1 MLRCLLLYL
10 VVNYNF
16 KCLVSIKVPVGNP
29 EVRKNEPPDH
39 IIPHTSHEHVPEP
52 KYVPGNWLKPLK
64 NRTKLDFTPQRLY
77 SQVRRSSSVKKVP
90 RKEALRRAQTDIE
103 KEEVARL
110 KESVSDKKINTF
122 YTEEGFEDAAY
133 DHAGHIRDADFKE
146 NYEQDQGKHRVKG
159 LELKGESKDSDSEEE
174 PRKNFYNSWQES
186 GERTRTRDRFD
197 DYDRNRGRYDKIIY
211 PRKNSGGFGVS
222 PRLIVENEI
231 DLLEKDIKR
240 EEKETEKGAETEVP
254 ENLRELKDSDYD
266 EEEEE
271 EEVDRSSEDYHDD
284 EDSFEYG
291 GSSKFRIVAAEH
303 PATAKTVDS
312 YVGSIY
318 TTELPKKSLEKQV
331 LVVNAP
337 KLDRREEKKNVQNLE
352 RSEENYV
359 YPTLAQIYE
368 TWKRR
373 GVERMYESRGESA
386 EDFDKKLNRVDEI
399 KKPKKTYLVMV
410 RPKMESNGTN
420 LDPKKKSVF
429 STTESGLQEN
439 VKPVPS
445 YRYQRKQ
452 KESRLGL
459 NRDKLVAMTKMVPP
473 SLTSRSEYA
482 EYHNLRRN
490 GSTQPQHDR
499 PRMVKALSHQSA
511 LRFGGSRPRYFVTG
525 REKGDNEKVSE
536 GWKNNR
542 FISRKFVILRKKRGV
557 FSAPIVVD
565 EVVNG
570 ELDKRFSE
578 DGEDQSGEESLEVNQ
593 EEEEKEEKVEVEV
606 PEFNFAEV
614 VAQNNKSKTASND
627 KGDTDDGIDEEKYPF
642 YNLMEHSTALKYVIN
657 PSFVPR
663 KTLGGSEFY
672 DSRDKYMSCEDVEP
686 DLSEEVPEKEPGTT
700 EKNLPRLKGLG
711 DKLLCLK
718 EKYFDEKPLDN
729 PLFVEKQIEPPTMP
743 TEMDPEALRARFESL
758 TEDYED
764 NSLRRMSGP
773 VDLRSVESRIE
784 ESGDKQEGKWNNHA
798 KKYRKR
804 KRVSPTVSPY
814 QREVYDDVM
823 GTIKNLATMYKGVHV
838 LSTRPPPKKKRQDSR
853 EKNDQV
859 RINTSSRDV
868 VVPLRARTRH
878 PKLGGYRTNRVSYR
892 TRPMVKGF
900 KGTDGKVVG
909 FFKTVRVHKRDLRN
923 VESNLENVGIFDSR
937 KIRNVSGVEGKNF
950 SREDKN
956 SRPRGAVRFGR
967 FQDPGGQE
975 RRNEPRYT
983 AVRKFDEVYEVET
996 KRQEPKKEVDQYDV
1010 HEDVQEAPEKVEEGK
1025 EIYRPA
1031 ANENAKNEDTE
1042 GTEDDE
1048 EEEEEE
1054 EEYEANSGDE
1064 EEADENDGSEYLGD
1078 SGSKSESEEV
1088 SADAERNYKEMS
1100 EGEKEFERFSFR
1112 PFSSYESYYD
1122 PKYAHLGPRV
1132 NKPAFHHPSF
1142 DSLESNKKDSEE
1154 SEEYVFPWH
1163 EDEEDAS
1170 EESRKHERFTGRHE
1184 YPWERRD
1191 RVRRERGK
1199 KYGPEWSPSESK
1211 TYFRKAY
1218 PWEKYSV
1225 PWKYGGR
1232 RGHFWPD
1239 EDQGQGGGKHTYPKS
1254 KFKFKKLIGKGR
1266 KVDPSTTSTPQ
1277 IPATEE
1283 MSKVEATTPLIFTTT
1298 TPIVYTIRPRIR
1310 RPVTQ
1315 RTIESLKEDQAKAH
1329 SSPRAVKAVPE
1340 FRKSANRGTIKANSS
1355 NLEVPSD
1362 RRIRGSATTRP
1373 SRKFLDNTT
1382 PPSRKVEHRS
1392 KVSKEEIIT
1401 MSFPKMGSSESAEV
1415 KDNSSAGKIVQK
1427 VSILT
1432 KETPEHIYR
1441 TQEIDKNGV
1450 TPTQFNYSKQ
1460 DKIEEEITEEKE
1472 EEEEEEGANNDNME
1486 MDQIFLISLTI
1497 IGINAFPDS
1506 AGIVEMVNG
1515 LAYGGIPYGSRSGDV
1530 GRQNSNLGSYSG
1542 YNPNQYR
1549 PRPAYEPGST
1559 VVITP
1564 NYRAPGLERR
1574 RRGPVQIYK
1583 LPGVVAPGVIG
1594 TLTQIGFKK

>member
-10 VVNYNF
+10 IVNYNF
-16 KCLVSIKVPVGNP
+16 ECLVSIKVPVRDP

-39 IIPHTSHEHVPEP
+39 IIPYTSHEHVPEP

-64 NRTKLDFTPQRLY
+64 NRTKLGFTPQRLY

-90 RKEALRRAQTDIE
+90 RKEALRRAQTDVE
-103 KEEVARL
+103 KEEAARL

-146 NYEQDQGKHRVKG
+146 NYEQDQGKHRAKG
-159 LELKGESKDSDSEEE
+159 LELKGESEDSDSEEE

-186 GERTRTRDRFD
+186 GERTRTKNRFD
-197 DYDRNRGRYDKIIY
+197 DDGRNRGRYDKIVY
-211 PRKNSGGFGVS
+211 PRKNSGGYGVS

-231 DLLEKDIKR
+231 DLLEKDIER
-240 EEKETEKGAETEVP
+240 EEKEAEKGAEAEIP

-271 EEVDRSSEDYHDD
+271 VGRSSEDYQDD
-284 EDSFEYG
+284 EDSFEYS
-291 GSSKFRIVAAEH
+291 GSSGFRIVAAEH
-303 PATAKTVDS
+303 PATTTAKSVDT
-312 YVGSIY
+312 YVGSVY
-318 TTELPKKSLEKQV
+318 TTTLPKRSLEKQV

-337 KLDRREEKKNVQNLE
+337 NFDRREEKKVQNLE

-373 GVERMYESRGESA
+373 GVERMYESGGESA
-386 EDFDKKLNRVDEI
+386 EDVDKKLNRVDEI

-410 RPKMESNGTN
+410 RPKMENNGTN
-420 LDPKKKSVF
+420 LEPKKKSVF

-439 VKPVPS
+439 AKPVPS

-452 KESRLGL
+452 KESRLDR
-459 NRDKLVAMTKMVPP
+459 NRDKLLAMTKMVPP

-490 GSTQPQHDR
+490 GSTQPQHDQ
-499 PRMVKALSHQSA
+499 PRMIKALSHQSA
-511 LRFGGSRPRYFVTG
+511 LRFGGSRPRYLVTG

-565 EVVNG
+565 EVVDG
-570 ELDKRFSE
+570 ELDKRFPE
-578 DGEDQSGEESLEVNQ
+578 NGEDRSGKESLEVSQ
-593 EEEEKEEKVEVEV
+593 EEEEEGKVEVEV
-606 PEFNFAEV
+606 PEFNYAEV
-614 VAQNNKSKTASND
+614 VAQNNKSKNASND
-627 KGDTDDGIDEEKYPF
+627 KGDADARIDEEKYPF

-686 DLSEEVPEKEPGTT
+686 ELSEEVPEKEPGTT

-718 EKYFDEKPLDN
+718 EKYFDEEPLDN
-729 PLFVEKQIEPPTMP
+729 PLFVEKQIEPPTVP
-743 TEMDPEALRARFESL
+743 TELDPEALRARFEGL

-784 ESGDKQEGKWNNHA
+784 ERGDKQEGKWNNHA

-804 KRVSPTVSPY
+804 KRVSPTLSPY

-868 VVPLRARTRH
+868 VVPLRGRTRH

-923 VESNLENVGIFDSR
+923 VESNLKNVGSFDSR
-937 KIRNVSGVEGKNF
+937 KIRNVSNSGVKGKNL

-967 FQDPGGQE
+967 FQDPESQG

-996 KRQEPKKEVDQYDV
+996 KGQEPKKEVDRYDV

-1031 ANENAKNEDTE
+1031 ANENTENEDT
-1042 GTEDDE
+1042 GRKEDDE

-1054 EEYEANSGDE
+1054 EEEEYEASSGDE
-1064 EEADENDGSEYLGD
+1064 EEEDENDGSEYVED
-1078 SGSKSESEEV
+1078 SGSKSESEEA
-1088 SADAERNYKEMS
+1088 SADAERNYEEMS
-1100 EGEKEFERFSFR
+1100 EGEKEFERFSYR

-1122 PKYAHLGPRV
+1122 PKYASLGPRV

-1142 DSLESNKKDSEE
+1142 DSLESKKKDSEE
-1154 SEEYVFPWH
+1154 SGEYVFPWH

-1218 PWEKYSV
+1218 PWERYSV

-1239 EDQGQGGGKHTYPKS
+1239 EDEGERDGKDMYPKS
-1254 KFKFKKLIGKGR
+1254 GFRFKKLIGKGR

-1283 MSKVEATTPLIFTTT
+1283 MSKVEATTPLILSTTMT
-1298 TPIVYTIRPRIR
+1298 SPIAYTIRPRVR

-1315 RTIESLKEDQAKAH
+1315 RSIESLKEDQAKAH
-1329 SSPRAVKAVPE
+1329 SSPRAVKTVPE
-1340 FRKSANRGTIKANSS
+1340 FRKLVNRGTIKANSS
-1355 NLEVPSD
+1355 NLEVAGGQ
-1362 RRIRGSATTRP
+1362 RIWGGATTRPP

-1382 PPSRKVEHRS
+1382 PSSRKVEHRS

-1401 MSFPKMGSSESAEV
+1401 MSFPKMGSDAEV

-1450 TPTQFNYSKQ
+1450 RDTIISVIPNNRTGSLESMSIDRLDINSNDGNDNNNGNNEQYRLDISLPLNKNLQLTEHGTRKPRPCTEIIAPVNNPDQVTPTQFNYSKQ
-1460 DKIEEEITEEKE
+1460 NKIEEEITEEKE
-1472 EEEEEEGANNDNME
+1472 EEKEEEGGANNENME
-1486 MDQIFLISLTI
+1486 MDQ
-1497 IGINAFPDS
+1497 
-1506 AGIVEMVNG
+1506 
-1515 LAYGGIPYGSRSGDV
+1515 
-1530 GRQNSNLGSYSG
+1530 
-1542 YNPNQYR
+1542 
-1549 PRPAYEPGST
+1549 
-1559 VVITP
+1559 VV
-1564 NYRAPGLERR
+1564 
-1574 RRGPVQIYK
+1574 
-1583 LPGVVAPGVIG
+1583 
-1594 TLTQIGFKK
+1594 